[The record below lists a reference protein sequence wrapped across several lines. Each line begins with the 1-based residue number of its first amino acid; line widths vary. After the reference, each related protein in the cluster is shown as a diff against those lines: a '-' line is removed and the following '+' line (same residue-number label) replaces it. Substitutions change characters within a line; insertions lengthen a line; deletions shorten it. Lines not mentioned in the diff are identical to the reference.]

1 MTVGDGGGG
10 GGVGEEMKKSPEIP
24 IFLLSFCLWLS
35 QASLI
40 TFPNTYQQRRLH
52 ERGLCTPCTG
62 DAREREWLLG
72 LGGGMKDVDIEN
84 TNEQLQ
90 RKNSEFSTSIPRI

>member
-1 MTVGDGGGG
+1 MTVGEGRRGN
-10 GGVGEEMKKSPEIP
+10 EKSTEIP

-40 TFPNTYQQRRLH
+40 TFPNTYQQRRLKA
-52 ERGLCTPCTG
+52 RGLRIPCTG
-62 DAREREWLLG
+62 GAREREWLLG
-72 LGGGMKDVDIEN
+72 LGGGKKNVAIEN

-90 RKNSEFSTSIPRI
+90 RKT